1 MKYQGDSIVIIL
13 PNGISSNWIQSVTEQ
28 PTTPQSTADEPW
40 TVRRVLEWTTGHL
53 KKHGSDTPRLDAEIL
68 LAHARGCQ
76 RIQLYTQFDEPLND
90 SVRGIMR
97 ELVQRRTKAEPVA
110 YLVGVREF
118 FSLGFRVTRD
128 VLIPRPDTETLVME
142 VLDGVKGISAPKVL
156 DLCTG
161 SGCVAIAVAKNAKSA
176 HITATDISAAA
187 IEIARENVARHNVA
201 SQVDIIESD
210 LYAGITPGMKYDVI
224 ASNPPYIPSAEI
236 DQLDAE
242 VARHEPRLAL
252 DGGADGLTILKRII
266 DAAPAFAASNALLL
280 LEFTPEQADVLNAIV
295 SNHGGYDE
303 IVIRKDLAHRPRVL
317 KARFRG

>member
-1 MKYQGDSIVIIL
+1 MKYQGGSIVIVL
-13 PNGISSNWIQSVTEQ
+13 PDGISSNWIQPVTEQ
-28 PTTPQSTADEPW
+28 PTTPPSAAEEPW

-90 SVRGIMR
+90 SVRGLMR
-97 ELVQRRTKAEPVA
+97 ELVQRRAKAEP
-110 YLVGVREF
+110 G
-118 FSLGFRVTRD
+118 
-128 VLIPRPDTETLVME
+128 IP
-142 VLDGVKGISAPKVL
+142 APKVL

-161 SGCVAIAVAKNAKSA
+161 SGCIAVAVAKNAKTSLV
-176 HITATDISAAA
+176 TAADISSAA
-187 IEIARENVARHNVA
+187 IEIARENVARHHVA
-201 SQVDIIESD
+201 SQVDVIESD
-210 LYAGITPGMKYDVI
+210 LFAGISRGSKYDVI

-252 DGGADGLTILKRII
+252 DGGADGLTILRRII
-266 DAAPAFAASNALLL
+266 DEAPAFAASKALLL
-280 LEFTPEQADVLNAIV
+280 LEFTPEQADSLKAIV
-295 SNHGGYDE
+295 ENHGAYDE
-303 IVIRKDLAHRPRVL
+303 IEVRKDLAHRPRVL

>member
-1 MKYQGDSIVIIL
+1 MKYQGGSIVIVL
-13 PNGISSNWIQSVTEQ
+13 PDGISSNWIQPVTEQ
-28 PTTPQSTADEPW
+28 PTTPPSAAEEPW

-97 ELVQRRTKAEPVA
+97 ELVQRRAKAEPVA

-142 VLDGVKGISAPKVL
+142 VLDGVKGIPAPKVL

-161 SGCVAIAVAKNAKSA
+161 SGCIAVAVAKNAKTSLV
-176 HITATDISAAA
+176 TAADISSAA
-187 IEIARENVARHNVA
+187 IEIARENVARHHVA
-201 SQVDIIESD
+201 SQVDVIESD
-210 LYAGITPGMKYDVI
+210 LFAGISRGSKYDVI

-252 DGGADGLTILKRII
+252 DGGADGLTILRRII
-266 DAAPAFAASNALLL
+266 DEAPAFAASKALLL
-280 LEFTPEQADVLNAIV
+280 LEFTPEQADSLKAIV
-295 SNHGGYDE
+295 ENHGAYDE
-303 IVIRKDLAHRPRVL
+303 IEVRKDLAHRPRVL

>member
-1 MKYQGDSIVIIL
+1 M
-13 PNGISSNWIQSVTEQ
+13 TEQ
-28 PTTPQSTADEPW
+28 PTASSSAADEPW

-142 VLDGVKGISAPKVL
+142 VLDAVKGKLAPKVL

-161 SGCVAIAVAKNAKSA
+161 SGCIAIAVVKNAKTA
-176 HITATDISAAA
+176 HVAATDISPAA
-187 IEIARENVARHNVA
+187 IEIARENVARHNVG
-201 SQVDIIESD
+201 SQVDVIESD
-210 LYAGITPGMKYDVI
+210 LFAGIQPGSKYDVI
-224 ASNPPYIPSAEI
+224 VSNPPYIPSAEM
-236 DQLDAE
+236 DLLDAE

-252 DGGADGLTILKRII
+252 DGGADGLAILKRII
-266 DAAPAFAASNALLL
+266 EAAPAFAASNALLL
-280 LEFTPEQADVLNAIV
+280 LEFTPEQAELLKAIV
-295 SNHGGYDE
+295 TNHSGYEE
-303 IVIRKDLAHRPRVL
+303 IEIRKDLAHRPRVL